1 MKCSSVTTKALL
13 LFLLIIF
20 FFSCG
25 GEVVVRPP
33 DDQHEFTVNGVVVKD
48 MNSGKDIT
56 YFSIL
61 RDGSPFSGAIAAVGS
76 DTLEDQG
83 NGNYYLEGA
92 SLFDFQQTLSISISA
107 GGTDLNV
114 ATSVVIPASFFI
126 EELPADDQLN
136 VAGHEVPVQWD
147 ASAGSSGYFL
157 SVGGPASSQGH
168 SVPDEGNNR
177 TETIPPGAF
186 RDVQGELVEGF
197 YDVYV
202 VAFSKSFVYYPGI
215 AFELP
220 AGLPSGNM
228 IGVNGTLGAGVIA
241 PSANI
246 EVTSGK

>member
-1 MKCSSVTTKALL
+1 MKCSSHAMKALI
-13 LFLLIIF
+13 LFLLITF

-33 DDQHEFTVNGVVVKD
+33 DDEHEFTVNGVLVKD
-48 MNSGKDIT
+48 MNTGKDIA
-56 YFSIL
+56 YFSVL
-61 RDGSPFSGAIAAVGS
+61 RNGSPFAGAIASVDS

-92 SLFDFQQTLSISISA
+92 PLFSFQQTVSVSISA

-114 ATSVVIPASFFI
+114 TTSVVIPASFYI
-126 EELPADDQLN
+126 QELPADDQLN

-147 ASAGSSGYFL
+147 ASADASGYFL
-157 SVGGPASSQGH
+157 SAGGPAGSQGH
-168 SVPDEGNNR
+168 SVLDQGNNR
-177 TETIPPGAF
+177 AETIPPEAF
-186 RDVQGELVEGF
+186 RNVQDVLIEGF

-202 VAFSKSFVYYPGI
+202 VAYSKSFVYYPAI

-220 AGLPSGNM
+220 AGLPSGN
-228 IGVNGTLGAGVIA
+228 IAGANGTIGTGIIA
-241 PSANI
+241 PFATI